1 MTDLKRKVSF
11 INGSS
16 QYGLGEAVLEML
28 RRKGPSWLTEEQMA
42 ELIAQKIAEERS
54 SQRMQRRS
62 REISAKVIAQGEMGS
77 AGR

>member
-11 INGSS
+11 INGGS
-16 QYGLGEAVLEML
+16 QYGLSEAVLAMI
-28 RRKGPSWLTEEQMA
+28 RRKGAEWLTEEQMA
-42 ELIAQKIAEERS
+42 ELVAQKIAEERL

>member
-16 QYGLGEAVLEML
+16 QYGLNEAVLEMI

-42 ELIAQKIAEERS
+42 ELIAQKIADERL

-62 REISAKVIAQGEMGS
+62 REISAKVSEVGS

>member
-11 INGSS
+11 INGAS
-16 QYGLGEAVLEML
+16 QYGLAEAVLAMI

-42 ELIAQKIAEERS
+42 ELIAQKIADERL

-62 REISAKVIAQGEMGS
+62 REISAKMME
-77 AGR
+77 GRAI